1 MIKRNLF
8 TAAAAI
14 ACLAQPAL
22 AQDGMDDT
30 SGTTSADN
38 NWTGVNIGVR
48 TGLAKRLGG
57 RNEQIEFDTNLD
69 GTFGDTVRVG
79 NATTGANAFS
89 PGFCGGRALAAA
101 RNNTAQDC
109 RPDNARTE
117 WNLHVGYD
125 YDFGAIV
132 AGIVG
137 EYGRSNARDSVS
149 AFSTTPANYVLTRQL
164 RRTLGLRARVG
175 FDLDGTMI
183 YGTGGAAYGRVRERL
198 TSTNVANDFTTTEDE
213 DYELGY
219 RYGAGVEHNV
229 GGRFSIGALYLLTR
243 FDFNQANV
251 RVTRGRA
258 PATNPF
264 VLTNTGGTDFR
275 RTSDT
280 LRQHSISVTGSFR
293 F

>member
-1 MIKRNLF
+1 MTKRYLL
-8 TAAAAI
+8 AAVATI

-22 AQDGMDDT
+22 AQDSMDDT
-30 SGTTSADN
+30 SGTSTRASDD
-38 NWTGVNIGVR
+38 WTGVYIGAR
-48 TGLAKRLGG
+48 AGIANRLGG

-69 GTFGDTVRVG
+69 GTFGDTVRTS
-79 NATTGANAFS
+79 AGANAFS
-89 PGFCGGRALAAA
+89 PGFCGGLALSAG

-109 RPDNARTE
+109 RPDSEKTE
-117 WNLHVGYD
+117 WNLHIGYD
-125 YDFGAIV
+125 YDFGPFV

-137 EYGRSNARDSVS
+137 EYGRSNVRDSVS

-164 RRTLGLRARVG
+164 RRTLGLRGRLG

-229 GGRFSIGALYLLTR
+229 GGRFSIGALYLLTN

-264 VLTNTGGTDFR
+264 VITNTGGTDFR
-275 RTSDT
+275 RTRDEV
-280 LRQHSISVTGSFR
+280 RQHSISVVGSLR